1 MSVSAGLRVSLVPNY
16 IDNDP
21 EWKRKASLWM
31 LEAAQGRLN
40 NVGNVSLASGT
51 ATTVVTDA
59 RAGAFSFIGLMPR
72 TANAA
77 DELGNGTLYI
87 ATQGDGTFTITH
99 ANAATGDRTFR
110 YIILG

>member
-1 MSVSAGLRVSLVPNY
+1 MSTSAGSRTALPPNY

-31 LEAAQGRLN
+31 LEANQGRLN
-40 NVGNVSLASGT
+40 NVGTVTLLSGT
-51 ATTVVTDA
+51 VSTVVSDM
-59 RAGAFSFIGLMPR
+59 RVGINSFIGLMPT

-77 DELGNGTLYI
+77 AESPYI
-87 ATQGDGTFTITH
+87 NTTKQSFTITH

-110 YIILG
+110 YCILG